1 MDYRGLVVFICVLS
15 LTLANKCSKEDFDC
29 SEGDT
34 AEEVRLR
41 YSRDWTRILKKI
53 EAASASYIPCSSE
66 NCTCHESVIKT
77 DLAPFSKGI
86 TLKMLDSVQDRGSRY
101 QVINHRLFREEACMF
116 PARCSG
122 VEHFILKI
130 LNDLPDMEFI
140 LNTRDWPQVSRHHNQ
155 PLPVFSFS
163 KTASYYDIMYP
174 AWSFW
179 EGGPAISLYPQGLG
193 RWDTHIQVL
202 SQESKQWP
210 WEKKIRKGFFRGSRT
225 SDERDSLILLS
236 REHPT
241 LLDAAYT
248 KNQAWKSDADTL
260 HAPPAKEVRLE
271 DHCKYRYL
279 FNFRGVAASFRLKH
293 LFLCNSLVFHVG
305 NEWMEFFYAAMK
317 PWVHYIPVKSK
328 ASKEEIEELLLFAK
342 ENDAFAKK
350 IAQQGFDFITN
361 HLRMEDV
368 SCYWKNLLKSYSRL
382 LKFKPERNT
391 KFIEIK
397 KKGRKQ

>member
-1 MDYRGLVVFICVLS
+1 
-15 LTLANKCSKEDFDC
+15 
-29 SEGDT
+29 
-34 AEEVRLR
+34 
-41 YSRDWTRILKKI
+41 
-53 EAASASYIPCSSE
+53 
-66 NCTCHESVIKT
+66 VIKT